1 MELNLQL
8 LQTLTF
14 TTALPNIYAWRRGVL
29 WDWDIH
35 RLRRLAARGRANLL
49 EADEY
54 VSHGKKRASMDSEPK
69 DEDVHTYWP
78 TAFCGFNIVFFCGC
92 HNYIERK
99 SRSTKVRLFTVPC
112 CSIIPVSSKR
122 WGKNLNLLLFVLSF
136 YNSCL
141 CPSFVFPPY
150 FAFTNVVL

>member
-1 MELNLQL
+1 MHGAAESSGIEISTVCVVL
-8 LQTLTF
+8 LLVGEQTS
-14 TTALPNIYAWRRGVL
+14 WRRMSMFHMVKKGLQWIVNPKMRMYTHIDQQPFVVL
-29 WDWDIH
+29 T
-35 RLRRLAARGRANLL
+35 L
-49 EADEY
+49 
-54 VSHGKKRASMDSEPK
+54 
-69 DEDVHTYWP
+69 
-78 TAFCGFNIVFFCGC
+78 FFFCGC